1 MPLLP
6 APHRVIEHVVGN
18 RQPAEVSV
26 FTDLIRLCVGW
37 QLDNVETPHGRGSSR
52 ILRDFRLDLGRQDL
66 RACADNNADW
76 LGILG
81 TVARVAGHVDQVRA
95 ERVVQD
101 RRSAIVARIGVGF
114 CNAKLP
120 VLIYLR
126 HRTVVV
132 VSRSNGRIDFSGR
145 VGIRNVNCANRRQI
159 AHEGQVVAIGR
170 QIERQF

>member
-1 MPLLP
+1 MSLP
-6 APHRVIEHVVGN
+6 ILSGFVLAGSWIMLKLPTAVGVPGFCATSVLTSGVRICAPV
-18 RQPAEVSV
+18 
-26 FTDLIRLCVGW
+26 LII
-37 QLDNVETPHGRGSSR
+37 TPTR
-52 ILRDFRLDLGRQDL
+52 
-66 RACADNNADW
+66 